1 MSSKCSRRLG
11 AASSVERLGFDMG
24 VSTEHLPI
32 FVPGDQSDLFDRKAR
47 LKQSACPFVAK
58 VVEM

>member
-1 MSSKCSRRLG
+1 M
-11 AASSVERLGFDMG
+11 
-24 VSTEHLPI
+24 EHLPI
-32 FVPGDQSDLFDRKAR
+32 LVPGDKSDLFDRKAR